1 MAASK
6 VNFLRARGIGAITP
20 HDSNSLVPT
29 ADAILCVAA
38 GSVVITDLNGDIS
51 TVPMLA
57 GQTLAVGISLVA
69 STGTTGTYFGLYE

>member
-1 MAASK
+1 MATK

-20 HDSNSLVPT
+20 HDSNSLEPI
-29 ADAILCVAA
+29 ADAILCVVA
-38 GSVVITDLNGDIS
+38 GSVVITDSNGDIS

-57 GQTLAVGISLVA
+57 GQTLPVAVSLVA